1 MSIFSSGL
9 LTGTPAIA
17 DKFESVS
24 TYALLPTTGIASGTI
39 YRVLTSTG
47 VYIFGTRKV
56 KGLYVYDG
64 ASWGLVQGLDAVVM
78 SYSNADSTTPL
89 VATNVKTAID
99 ELDANKEP
107 DITATTSADYYRGD
121 KTFQTLDNAA
131 IGLGNVQNV
140 DQTNASNISTG
151 TLAEARL
158 PTNIDAIKI
167 ANGTITNTEFQ
178 YLNGVASSIQTQI
191 NGKESTFAK
200 NTAFNK
206 NFGTI
211 VNTVAQGNDSRIT
224 DSFQKSTD
232 DLDDITG
239 GTTNKHFTATDEL
252 KLDGIEANATTDQT
266 KTDIDALN
274 INADQVDGLEANQ
287 FVRSDANDT
296 ITGNLDF
303 TSGTVPIKVNAVLLN
318 NSENNTSYYT
328 EAEGI
333 LVFDNNFATDI
344 SYGTDAG
351 APSTVFSDNGGGI
364 LAKNEDGWGAA
375 YTSQNSRWASP
386 TWENSTITGN
396 CTANVF
402 VGTYFMIFAEESA
415 NLSTTLN
422 GGFQWSFGNG
432 DTTPSGKG
440 IPFALPCELVG
451 IGLNTDNSVT
461 STTVEI
467 EKNGVLTGKSVTI
480 TSGTT
485 ATISFEGSPI
495 SFVAGDVFNIKT
507 TSASASSGSS
517 RVSATFRKPSI

>member
-1 MSIFSSGL
+1 MSLLISLLSG
-9 LTGTPAIA
+9 GESGIA
-17 DKFESVS
+17 KKFESVN
-24 TYALLPTTGIASGTI
+24 TFAELPSSGIDAGTI
-39 YRVLTSTG
+39 YQVLTTTGLIGFRKKAGFYRWTGSTWDTADKEQAEL
-47 VYIFGTRKV
+47 V
-56 KGLYVYDG
+56 LYDNTNSSLS
-64 ASWGLVQGLDAVVM
+64 AS
-78 SYSNADSTTPL
+78 
-89 VATNVKTAID
+89 NVKTAID
-99 ELDANKEP
+99 ELDANKESN
-107 DITATTSADYYRGD
+107 ITATTSADYYRGD

-167 ANGTITNTEFQ
+167 ADGTITNTEFQ

-191 NGKESTFAK
+191 NSKEPSFSK

-211 VNTVAQGNDSRIT
+211 VNTVAQGNDSRIA

-232 DLDDITG
+232 DLDDITA

-296 ITGNLDF
+296 ITGNLNF
-303 TSGTVPIKVNAVLLN
+303 TSGTFPIKANAVLLN
-318 NSENNTSYYT
+318 NTENNTSYYT
-328 EAEGI
+328 EVDGI
-333 LVFDNNFATDI
+333 LAFDNNFYSDTN
-344 SYGTDAG
+344 YGTDAG
-351 APSTVFSDNGGGI
+351 APATVFSDDGGGI
-364 LAKNEDGWGAA
+364 LTKNEDGWGAV

-402 VGTYFMIFAEESA
+402 VGTYFMIFAEEGG
-415 NLSTTLN
+415 NLSITHN

-432 DTTPSGKG
+432 NNTSSGEG

-451 IGLNTDNSVT
+451 IGLNTENSVT
-461 STTVEI
+461 STTIEI
-467 EKNGVLTGKSVTI
+467 EKTGVLTGKSVTI
-480 TSGTT
+480 ASGTT

-495 SFVAGDVFNIKT
+495 SFAAGDIFNIKT